1 MPSRY
6 IECAPFYRACPPCT
20 PTDSNVCSAHALRS
34 LPTDPL
40 CRMRRETETPR
51 RDSTALK
58 IVVVLIFA
66 LAGAGT
72 LAGCAAHRHPPSAP
86 QLLVRTGLQV
96 ARAKHQ
102 AIVLATALQSLDDAM
117 AGQFVSVIRSRAR
130 AMEQS
135 AMTLRRTDRRLIAA
149 LHSTGRRTR
158 NTFVSAYINRSIWS
172 AQWQAW
178 EAQTLYHLAR
188 IVHSDPLLLQGSDAQ
203 TAEQLDARARYRA
216 AMSVHSSSRALQ
228 LLHDHPSAF
237 HYVPVK

>member
-1 MPSRY
+1 M
-6 IECAPFYRACPPCT
+6 T
-20 PTDSNVCSAHALRS
+20 P
-34 LPTDPL
+34 
-40 CRMRRETETPR
+40 
-51 RDSTALK
+51 LK

-66 LAGAGT
+66 LAATGV
-72 LAGCAAHRHPPSAP
+72 LAGCAAGRRAPSAL
-86 QLLVRTGLQV
+86 QLLARTGPQV

-102 AIVLATALQSLDDAM
+102 AIMVATALQSLDLAM
-117 AGQFVSVIRSRAR
+117 AGQRASVIRSRAR

-135 AMTLRRTDRRLIAA
+135 ATTLRRTDRKLIAG

-178 EAQTLYHLAR
+178 EAQTLYHLAK
-188 IVHSDPLLLQGSDAQ
+188 IVHADPLLLQGSDALTVQ
-203 TAEQLDARARYRA
+203 QLDARARYRA
-216 AMSVHSSSRALQ
+216 AMSVHSSGRALR